1 MNKSL
6 PLITGMMLMA
16 AGGLSA
22 QTTFGGG
29 PAPIVDSLTFT
40 GAMQVYTV
48 PCGVT
53 SLLIEAY
60 GAQGGNGATGG
71 NSSTGGA
78 GAAGGYS
85 SGALTVVPGQ
95 TLFIYVGGSGA
106 TPTGGF
112 NGGASGGSQNAGG
125 GGGATDVRVNSS
137 NVADRVLVAGGGG
150 GGGRGGCEQAIVNGG
165 NGGNGGGG
173 NGANGADA
181 PTPGGVAG
189 GGFGAVGANAGAA
202 GIGCGGFLGQ
212 PGLTATNESGA
223 NGGNG
228 QTCCC
233 FGAPSIP
240 GGGGGGGGFIG
251 GGGGGGGSAGT
262 TGCSGN
268 DKGGGGGGAGGSSY
282 NGGMTTAGAL
292 IAGIRTGNGVV
303 RITYA
308 DPTPS
313 LLSFTTTTTAVCP
326 GNQINVSVNAD
337 PNSTS
342 YNWVAAGGL
351 VINSGNGTATVN
363 VTATGAGS
371 LTVNG
376 VNACTTGPA
385 STFQLGVLP
394 APTVTASTAQTI
406 CETNFA
412 TISATGGDT
421 YLWSTGDTTSTIIV
435 APVTTTTYTVI
446 GYNNSLCSDTDFVT
460 VTVNPLPVIT
470 ASSSPQTI
478 CAGSTA
484 QISATGGDIYSWST
498 GDTTATV
505 AVTPTVT
512 TSYTVTG
519 TNTFTACNNIDTVTV
534 IVNPLPTV
542 TLALGSTQVCLADGA
557 GTLSGGSPAGGSYS
571 GPGVSGGNFTP
582 ATAGLGTHTITYTF
596 TDVNGCTNI
605 ATQNIVV
612 DACVGITEASA
623 IGMTLMPNPATTQIN
638 LIWTVELTSIE
649 IMDAQG
655 RLVITKAVNNTNS
668 LIVDLTELPAGVYSV
683 RYNNNN
689 TVAAQQTFVKQ

>member
-1 MNKSL
+1 MKKTL
-6 PLITGMMLMA
+6 PLLTGMMLMT

-22 QTTFGGG
+22 QVTLGG

-40 GAMQVYTV
+40 GAMQIYTV

-71 NSSTGGA
+71 NSSTGGS
-78 GAAGGYS
+78 GALGGYA
-85 SGALTVVPGQ
+85 SGTLTVVPGQ

-112 NGGASGGSQNAGG
+112 NGGGSGGSQNAGG
-125 GGGATDVRVNSS
+125 GGGATDVRVNST

-189 GGFGAVGANAGAA
+189 GGFGAVGATAGGA

-212 PGLTATNESGA
+212 PGLTATNENGA
-223 NGGNG
+223 SGGNG

-233 FGAPSIP
+233 FSAASIP

-282 NGGMTTAGAL
+282 NGGMTTAGSL
-292 IAGIRTGNGVV
+292 TAGVRTGNGVV
-303 RITYA
+303 VISYA
-308 DPTPS
+308 DPTPN
-313 LLSFTTTTTAVCP
+313 LLSFVTTTSAVCP
-326 GNQINVSVNAD
+326 GSQINVSVNAD

-342 YNWVAAGGL
+342 YNWVASGGL
-351 VINSGNGTATVN
+351 AINSGNGTPTVN

-376 VNACTTGPA
+376 VNVCTSGPT

-394 APTVTASTAQTI
+394 APTVTASSAQTI
-406 CETNFA
+406 CETNTA

-421 YLWSTGDTTSTIIV
+421 YLWSTGEVTSTIFV
-435 APVTTTTYTVI
+435 SPVSTTTYTVV
-446 GYNNSLCSDTDFVT
+446 GYNSSLCSDTDFVT

-470 ASSSPQTI
+470 ASSSPQVI

-498 GDTTATV
+498 GDSLATV
-505 AVTPTVT
+505 VVSPTVT

-542 TLALGSTQVCLADGA
+542 TLALGSTQACLADGP
-557 GTLSGGSPAGGSYS
+557 GTLAGGSPAGGTYS
-571 GPGVSGGNFTP
+571 GPGVSGGSFSP

-596 TDVNGCTNI
+596 TDVNGCTNT

-612 DACVGITEASA
+612 DACAGITEASA

-638 LIWTVELTSIE
+638 LTWTVELTSIE

-668 LIVDLTELPAGVYSV
+668 LVVDLTELPAGVYSV

>member
-165 NGGNGGGG
+165 NGGN
-173 NGANGADA
+173 
-181 PTPGGVAG
+181 
-189 GGFGAVGANAGAA
+189 
-202 GIGCGGFLGQ
+202 
-212 PGLTATNESGA
+212 
-223 NGGNG
+223 
-228 QTCCC
+228 
-233 FGAPSIP
+233 
-240 GGGGGGGGFIG
+240 
-251 GGGGGGGSAGT
+251 
-262 TGCSGN
+262 
-268 DKGGGGGGAGGSSY
+268 GGGGAGGSSY